1 MTGHGDPRGTR
12 RVRGKGQWSSSTID
26 EEVSCAKLDV

>member
-1 MTGHGDPRGTR
+1 MTGHGDPGGTR
-12 RVRGKGQWSSSTID
+12 GVRRKGQGSSSTID